1 MNKKGFTLVELL
13 AIIFILT
20 ILMVIVLPTVSSVIN
35 KSKEA
40 THNVQ
45 IDYILKSAYDYSLK
59 NGVDLPNYNE
69 TKYITLN
76 ELKSNDLLDGDV
88 INPKTKEKFDDDL
101 VISISN
107 VGSNY
112 KYDKK
117 YSMYKG
123 YYLYKI
129 EHDLMKTED
138 FNNNK
143 PIITI
148 EDYGTESFVSNVDLG
163 GAVDDPKYTATSK
176 DGIDITNK
184 VVKNITY
191 KSKNVKSINTLK
203 AGIYYINYTV
213 VDDNGYSNIL
223 TRSIIIVDDTPPTL
237 VVPENIAISNT
248 ETSYNLFEGA
258 SCTDNSGVCDIE
270 INGKIEFGVKGKYII
285 EDIAIDP
292 TGNTKKIKRVI
303 TVN

>member
-20 ILMVIVLPTVSSVIN
+20 LLMVIVIPTVSNVIN
-35 KSKEA
+35 KSKKA
-40 THNVQ
+40 TYDIQ
-45 IDYILKSAYDYSLK
+45 INYILKAAYDYSLK
-59 NGVDLPNYNE
+59 NDIDLPDYKE

-88 INPKTKEKFDDDL
+88 IDPKTKEKFNDDL
-101 VISISN
+101 VISITN

-112 KYDKK
+112 KYDKE

-129 EHDLMKTED
+129 EYDTMKTEEY
-138 FNNNK
+138 NNNK
-143 PIITI
+143 PTITI
-148 EDYGTESFVSNVDLG
+148 ENYGTESFVSNIDLKAEVDE
-163 GAVDDPKYTATSK
+163 PKYTATSK
-176 DGIDITNK
+176 NGIDITNK
-184 VVKNITY
+184 VIKNITY
-191 KSKNVKSINTLK
+191 KSKNVKSINTIK
-203 AGIYYINYTV
+203 AGIYYVSYTV

-223 TRSIIIVDDTPPTL
+223 TRSIVIVDDTPPTL
-237 VVPENIAISNT
+237 VVPENDTISSSV
-248 ETSYNLFEGA
+248 TSYNLLEGA
-258 SCTDNSGVCDIE
+258 SCTDNSGVCDIKTK
-270 INGKIEFGVKGKYII
+270 GKIKFGIKDKYII
-285 EDIAIDP
+285 EYIASDP

>member
-20 ILMVIVLPTVSSVIN
+20 VLMVIVLPTVSSVIN

-40 THNVQ
+40 TKDVQ
-45 IDYILKSAYDYSLK
+45 INYILKAAYDYSLK
-59 NGVDLPNYNE
+59 NGVDLPDYNQK
-69 TKYITLN
+69 KYITLN
-76 ELKSNDLLDGDV
+76 ELKSNDLIDGDV
-88 INPKTKEKFDDDL
+88 INPTTKEKFDDDL

-112 KYDKK
+112 KYNKE

-129 EHDLMKTED
+129 EYDFMKTEE

-148 EDYGTESFVSNVDLG
+148 EDYGTESFISNVDLG
-163 GAVDDPKYTATSK
+163 GIVDDPKYTAISK
-176 DGIDITNK
+176 DGADITNK
-184 VVKNITY
+184 VIKNITY
-191 KSKNVKSINTLK
+191 KSKNVKSINTIK
-203 AGIYYINYTV
+203 AGIYYVSYTV

-223 TRSIIIVDDTPPTL
+223 TRSVIIVDDTPPTL
-237 VVPENIAISNT
+237 VVPENTTISNET
-248 ETSYNLFEGA
+248 TSYNLLEGA
-258 SCTDNSGVCDIE
+258 SCTDNSGVCDIKTK
-270 INGKIEFGVKGKYII
+270 GKIKFGVKDKYII
-285 EDIAIDP
+285 EYIATDP